1 MFSHKLDYSFIAVF
15 VNYLSFNSLS
25 KLKFWI
31 VPPPG
36 KKKKKCLDTDSIPH
50 NTIPWPFPKSS
61 DEICEWEKYF
71 YKKNEMAVL

>member
-31 VPPPG
+31 VPPPE
-36 KKKKKCLDTDSIPH
+36 KKKKMSGYGLDPAQYYPVAFS
-50 NTIPWPFPKSS
+50 
-61 DEICEWEKYF
+61 EI
-71 YKKNEMAVL
+71 